1 MKKARNDAIML
12 HMGLL
17 EYIIDNYV
25 MLYELIGMI
34 AILGISTLLSSRMK
48 HLTISIVVLL
58 LLESVIYELESW
70 TQTLSH
76 LSYFRPFFTATLYTM
91 YPLILM
97 LLILL
102 TETDNFSKRSLFLT
116 IPWLVSI
123 PIYYSSQWTHLVCWF
138 TQDNHYQGG
147 LFSKLPYVVFGF
159 YVLVFVVQN
168 IRFFRSYSRMNRKIS
183 RYIIIGAIVGVLLYL
198 FLEVDKDYSEIF
210 TASIL
215 LYYVLV
221 YIHMAKMDPLTQLPN
236 RQSYY
241 QDLKIDTNIITGII
255 SVDMNGLQK
264 LNDNLGHEYG
274 DMALVVVAGV
284 LKHHCQ
290 ANCTVYRVGGD
301 EFMVICRKV
310 REPEVRAMLA
320 AMRENMIHTSYVCA
334 FGYAMCTPDINVFD
348 AIKLADVHMNE
359 DKIAIKQESL

>member
-1 MKKARNDAIML
+1 ML

-17 EYIIDNYV
+17 EYFIDNYV
-25 MLYELIGMI
+25 MLYELIGLF

-48 HLTISIVVLL
+48 RLTISIVVLL
-58 LLESVIYELESW
+58 LLESVIYKLERW
-70 TQTLSH
+70 TQTLTH

-102 TETDNFSKRSLFLT
+102 TETDNFSRRSLVLT

-123 PIYYSSQWTHLVCWF
+123 PIYYSSQWTRLVCWY

-147 LFSKLPYVVFGF
+147 LFPKLPYFVFGF

-198 FLEVDKDYSEIF
+198 VFEVEKDYSEIF

-241 QDLKIDTNIITGII
+241 QDLKIDTNIITGVI
-255 SVDMNGLQK
+255 SADMNGLQS

-274 DMALVVVAGV
+274 DMALMVVAGV
-284 LKHHCQ
+284 LKHHCP
-290 ANCTVYRVGGD
+290 ARSTVYRVGGD
-301 EFMVICRKV
+301 EFMVLCRKL
-310 REPEVRAMLA
+310 REPEIKAMIA
-320 AMRENMIHTSYVCA
+320 AMRENLEHTSYVCA
-334 FGYAMCTPDINVFD
+334 FGYAMCGSGVNVFD
-348 AIKLADVHMNE
+348 AIKLADSRMGE
-359 DKIAIKQESL
+359 DKATLKQGSL